1 MEKQKKLFRWACLL
15 AAAVLITVHCVLT
28 YRYGIR
34 FINSD
39 KSAELMLGKI
49 LADNNEILSKGWYY
63 STELR
68 IFNMNLVYAL
78 AWKIMGSYTG
88 VMVLSQAIALGLLY
102 LSQVYFY
109 KQAGLRHCFLYSLIL
124 LFPISTEYYTIVVF
138 GLHYALNLSIG
149 FVTLGMML
157 AFLKDKKVLW
167 PGISFVLSVMTGMG
181 GMRLLIMLYLPLF
194 AATAVMVFVRENT
207 FDLRRWKP
215 ETLRLIVSG
224 TGNLA
229 GALIGYGVNVGF
241 LRRRYFFQS
250 WQELQFDGVK
260 INVIWKMIEDY
271 FRLMGFQNG
280 RVFSFRGIICILA
293 AALAGVTA
301 FLVIK
306 ALRSFRERTVKEQ
319 AVLMYMLF
327 ANLCILGIYLFSDLY
342 YESRYY
348 ILVLAYLWPP
358 AFMALESASWK
369 MIKPVIITGI
379 VVSVLLLTTG
389 TYRTMLEKDET
400 AQDREVTAFL
410 MEQGYGYGFATF
422 WHANVMNQL
431 SEGEVTVCPIESLE
445 KMNRYRWLTSEEI
458 LNPDWDGGVFLM
470 IEDIEHDI
478 YQYNN
483 EILQN
488 TDRIIYARNGRWVY
502 AFESY
507 EEFARYLK
515 E

>member
-1 MEKQKKLFRWACLL
+1 MEKQKKIFQWAGLL
-15 AAAVLITVHCVLT
+15 AAAVLIVIHCIMT
-28 YRYGIR
+28 YRYGVR

-49 LADNNEILSKGWYY
+49 LAGNNEIVSRDWYY

-68 IFNMNLVYAL
+68 VFNMNLIYAL
-78 AWKIMGSYTG
+78 AWKIMDSYTG
-88 VMVLSQAIALGLLY
+88 VMVLSQAIGLVILY
-102 LSQVYFY
+102 FSQVYFY
-109 KQAGLRHCFLYSLIL
+109 KQAGFRHSFLYSLLL
-124 LFPISTEYYTIVVF
+124 LFPISAEYYTIVVF
-138 GLHYALNLSIG
+138 GLHYALNISIG
-149 FVTLGMML
+149 FLTLGMML
-157 AFLKDKKVLW
+157 AFLKDKKILW
-167 PGISFVLSVMTGMG
+167 LGLSFVLSVMTGMG

-215 ETLRLIVSG
+215 ETVRLIGYG

-229 GALIGYGVNVGF
+229 GALIGYGVNAGF
-241 LRRRYFFQS
+241 LRRLYFFRN
-250 WQELQFDGVK
+250 WQDLQFDGVE

-280 RVFSFRGIICILA
+280 KVFSLRGMICILA
-293 AALAGVTA
+293 VALAGGTA
-301 FLVIK
+301 FLAIK
-306 ALRSFRERTVKEQ
+306 ALCSFRQRTLKEQ
-319 AVLMYMLF
+319 TILMYLLF
-327 ANLCILGIYLFSDLY
+327 SNLCILGIYLFSDLY

-348 ILVLAYLWPP
+348 ILVLAFMWPVV
-358 AFMALESASWK
+358 FMALESMPWE
-369 MIKPVIITGI
+369 MIKPVMITGI
-379 VVSVLLLTTG
+379 VISMLILTAG

-410 MEQGYGYGFATF
+410 EEQGYGYGFATF

-431 SEGEVTVCPIESLE
+431 SEGEITVCPIESLE
-445 KMNRYRWLTSEEI
+445 KMNRYRWLTSGEI
-458 LNPDWDGGVFLM
+458 LDPDWDGAVFLM
-470 IEDIEHDI
+470 VEDIEHDI

-483 EILQN
+483 EILQD
-488 TDRIIYARNGRWVY
+488 TDRIIYSRNGRWVY

-507 EEFARYLK
+507 DEFARYLK